1 MTFNAPD
8 LSEVL
13 DNEQTLNTNLTSFR
27 NELRDSLDTLG
38 IEYQSSDTIL
48 DLIRLLDWKQSKAI
62 DIDSTFDNE
71 KVLDLISNRIAMVG
85 PATIYNPDYG
95 EGWSLYQLSAAP
107 DYRFIPYTLASFGD
121 GKSSGDAT
129 GVWVF
134 TNEET
139 SYTLSND
146 WTYECLIYP
155 RSGIS
160 GTNVYRGLAILIG
173 NDWQDFSTYQGWCA
187 GLSLNNTTYSS
198 FIGKWISTNEAT
210 MTALGGTIYA
220 GSTYH
225 IKMRHI
231 AAAHGIF
238 LTISEYDDGED
249 GETISRA
256 TLSVRDIT
264 SNFSQEVRFGMFSKF
279 YAYESPLYG
288 PGYSLSNVK
297 VK

>member
-48 DLIRLLDWKQSKAI
+48 DLIRLLDWKESKAI

-85 PATIYNPDYG
+85 PAATYRPDDYDD
-95 EGWSLYQLSAAP
+95 GWQILQTSASP
-107 DYRFIPYTLASFGD
+107 DYRFIPYALAMFGG

-139 SYTLSND
+139 SFTLSDD
-146 WTYECLIYP
+146 WTYECFIHP

-173 NDWQDFSTYQGWCA
+173 NDWQDFSTYEGWCA
-187 GLSLNNTTYSS
+187 GLSLNKTSYSS
-198 FIGKWISTNEAT
+198 FSGKWISTNEAT
-210 MTALGGTIYA
+210 MTELGGTIYT
-220 GSTYH
+220 GSSYH

-238 LTISEYDDGED
+238 
-249 GETISRA
+249 
-256 TLSVRDIT
+256 
-264 SNFSQEVRFGMFSKF
+264 
-279 YAYESPLYG
+279 
-288 PGYSLSNVK
+288 
-297 VK
+297 